1 MLMSE
6 YVGEQYQ
13 RGEGSKKGRKMD
25 IAFLKHPGHVKHT
38 VHAGLILVKWRVPFE
53 RSIVV

>member
-1 MLMSE
+1 MSE